1 MKNIFSKKYL
11 YYLKIISLITLQFSF
26 QSAFGQFIPA
36 GTPMVEEFIRRNQI
50 ISDNTKSSFL
60 LRPILLDQIDSS
72 SNLVSFENSKNGVE
86 NFILPFQSI
95 TTFNSDRPYGRSDFG
110 MIPNVGLQQ
119 YISGGIFVKWKF
131 LNFQFQ
137 PEIVIA
143 QNRAYKGFSD
153 DFEQPILVDRFHY
166 WNYDDS
172 PERFGK
178 NEFFEIWLGQSNF
191 TINHGAF
198 ELGISS
204 RNIWW
209 GPGQWNSL
217 TFSNNAKSFPHFS
230 LNTTKPAKT
239 FLGNF
244 EGQVV
249 VGKLKNS
256 GLGPS
261 QNQSLNDQYFDQ
273 FTGDWRYLNGITVS
287 YNPKWIPGLFFG
299 ISRTFQQF
307 NKNRG
312 NTFDDFFPIFQVFQK
327 EKFINSSN
335 PTQIDDEARD
345 QQATIFGR
353 FYNVNAKFEIY
364 FEYGRRDHA
373 FNWREFLINPEH
385 ARAYLIGF
393 KKLVALRKNNK
404 FLQLRGEITHQQ
416 ESVNR
421 YIRYLGLGGDASW
434 HTHYQVR
441 GFVNHGQPLGVG
453 IGTGSNIQTLEFAI
467 VENFNKLGVIFE
479 RLENHQDFYYRAF
492 GQQNEH
498 QPWIDLSIGFLFDK
512 RWENLLFSSRL
523 QVINGKNYQW
533 QLDEKS
539 TPEFPKGENLLSLH
553 SQISLVYFFN
563 KQN

>member
-1 MKNIFSKKYL
+1 MKNIFSKNYL
-11 YYLKIISLITLQFSF
+11 NYLKIISLITLQFSF
-26 QSAFGQFIPA
+26 ESAFGQFIPT
-36 GTPMVEEFIRRNQI
+36 GTPMLEEFIRRNQI
-50 ISDNTKSSFL
+50 ISENSKSSFL
-60 LRPILLDQIDSS
+60 LRPILFDQIDSS
-72 SNLVSFENSKNGVE
+72 NNFVSIEYLKNGVE
-86 NFILPFQSI
+86 YFILPFQSI
-95 TTFNSDRPYGRSDFG
+95 TSFNSDRPYGRSDFG

-119 YISGGIFVKWKF
+119 YLSGGIFLKWKF

-137 PEIVIA
+137 PEFVLA

-153 DFEQPILVDRFHY
+153 DFEKSILLDRFHY

-178 NEFFEIWLGQSNF
+178 NEFAEIWLGQSSF

-217 TFSNNAKSFPHFS
+217 TLSNNAKSFPHLSF
-230 LNTTKPAKT
+230 NTTKPAKT

-244 EGQVV
+244 EGQMV

-261 QNQSLNDQYFDQ
+261 QNQSLNEQYFDQ
-273 FTGDWRYLNGITVS
+273 FNGDWRYLNGITVS

-307 NKNRG
+307 NENKG
-312 NTFDDFFPIFQVFQK
+312 NTFDDFFPVFQVFQK

-353 FYNVNAKFEIY
+353 FYNVKAKFEIY

-393 KKLVALRKNNK
+393 KKLVALRENNK
-404 FLQLRGEITHQQ
+404 FLQFRGEITHQQ

-453 IGTGSNIQTLEFAI
+453 IGTGSNIQTFEFAI

-512 RWENLLFSSRL
+512 RWENLLLSSKL
-523 QVINGKNYQW
+523 QIINGKNYQW
-533 QLDEKS
+533 QLNEKS
-539 TPEFPKGENLLSLH
+539 TPEFPKGVNLFSLH

-563 KQN
+563 KQY